1 MSFTKPLVLIS
12 IGFAI
17 SASVILYTELG
28 VGQEYRKDRHDP
40 YTEERLR
47 HPPPRPERE
56 YYPPAETSV
65 QDLPDALAQ
74 VFIDQGLIG
83 ALLLILGAYIYKTE
97 NLARADRKEMN
108 TKFEDLIVK
117 SMDNLVDVKT
127 ELAAMNARVENIERE
142 EESQRGD
149 INQIK
154 QYIFDRKI

>member
-1 MSFTKPLVLIS
+1 MSFKLPIIFIS
-12 IGFAI
+12 LGFAI
-17 SASVILYTELG
+17 SASVVLYTELG
-28 VGQEYRKDRHDP
+28 GQEYRGDRHDP

-47 HPPPRPERE
+47 RPPPRVERE

-65 QDLPDALAQ
+65 QDLPDQLAQ
-74 VFIDQGLIG
+74 IFVDQGLIG

-97 NLARADRKEMN
+97 NLARSDRKEMN
-108 TKFEDLIVK
+108 SKFEDLIVK
-117 SMDNLVDVKT
+117 SMDNLVEVKT
-127 ELAAMNARVENIERE
+127 ELAAMNARVQNIERE

>member
-1 MSFTKPLVLIS
+1 MQFLVGFLVS
-12 IGFAI
+12 I
-17 SASVILYTELG
+17 SVILTG
-28 VGQEYRKDRHDP
+28 IGFGQEYRGDRHDP

-47 HPPPRPERE
+47 NPPSRPERE

-65 QDLPDALAQ
+65 QDLPDQLAQ
-74 VFIDQGLIG
+74 IFIDQGLIG

-97 NLARADRKEMN
+97 NLARSDRKEMN
-108 TKFEDLIVK
+108 SKFEDLIVK
-117 SMDNLVDVKT
+117 SMDNLVSVKT
-127 ELAAMNARVENIERE
+127 ELASMNARVQNIERE